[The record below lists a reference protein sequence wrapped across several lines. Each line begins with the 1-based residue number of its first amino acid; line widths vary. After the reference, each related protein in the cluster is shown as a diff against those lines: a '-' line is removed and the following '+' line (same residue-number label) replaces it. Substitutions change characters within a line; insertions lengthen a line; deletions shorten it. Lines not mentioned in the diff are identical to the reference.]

1 MPKILDLETEGMIKA
16 CKEHGLG
23 PTTIVRVLG
32 QNGIKTHWNTVTN
45 VLNCVGKR
53 RESILQGVKFK
64 QKRRLKRTKEVI
76 SKVAVEI
83 KKPNPPTQK

>member
-1 MPKILDLETEGMIKA
+1 
-16 CKEHGLG
+16 
-23 PTTIVRVLG
+23 
-32 QNGIKTHWNTVTN
+32 VTN